1 MDEPVEPVDAP
12 DLPAAVAPPSVA
24 GGVTSWPMWVLGLVI
39 MIDQIDQ
46 YIVRGAAPQLK
57 TAFHINDLGVGL
69 LISAFVVVNGLVT
82 VPAGYLADRW
92 NRTRTIGHTVV
103 AWSGI
108 TMITAAASNFATL
121 LGLRA
126 LLGFGQAIT
135 EPSAASLLSDYY
147 PTEQRGKVFSNQQ
160 VMGFAG
166 AGLGIAIGGTV
177 AATLGWRWA
186 FLVVGFPGL
195 LVAALCYRL
204 REPPHGYADKLHLG
218 VDDWTEPEKVPLF
231 EHGFRAFVRD
241 MWRGLRQDFGVI
253 WSIPTLRF
261 ALVGVS
267 ALMFTV
273 SGIGAWL
280 PQFHHQYSGMT
291 DIQSANVVGAL
302 LIVGGIPGL
311 LLGGRL
317 ADRYMTRIQGARVV
331 IPAYCIW
338 IGITFFTASYL
349 PMPGAGSVALQLVGI
364 FWITMA
370 IPALRAS
377 LADAVPSHLRG
388 AGFGAFNLASIVFG
402 AAAAPVLV
410 GWLSDVWNLRAAFL
424 LVSVPVYIGAW
435 VLYQARTHLDEDAM
449 KIFEAV
455 VHAMQQEEERA

>member
-1 MDEPVEPVDAP
+1 
-12 DLPAAVAPPSVA
+12 
-24 GGVTSWPMWVLGLVI
+24 MWLLGLVI
-39 MIDQIDQ
+39 MLDQIDQ
-46 YIVRGAAPQLK
+46 YIVRGAATPIQH
-57 TAFHINDLGVGL
+57 AFHIDDFGLGL
-69 LISAFVVVNGLVT
+69 LLSAFVVVNGLVT

-92 NRTRTIGHTVV
+92 NRTRTMGHTVV

-108 TMITAAASNFATL
+108 TMVTAAAGNFPTL
-121 LGLRA
+121 LGLRG
-126 LLGFGQAIT
+126 LLGFGQAVT

-147 PTEQRGKVFSNQQ
+147 PTNERGKVFSNQQ
-160 VMGFAG
+160 IMGFIG
-166 AGLGIAIGGTV
+166 AGLGIAIGGGIASTF
-177 AATLGWRWA
+177 GWRWA
-186 FLVVGFPGL
+186 FLVVGIPGF

-204 REPPHGYADKLHLG
+204 REPPHDYADKLTLG
-218 VDDWTEPEKVPLF
+218 VDEWNEPERVPLF
-231 EHGFRAFVRD
+231 EHGARAFLRD
-241 MWRGLRQDFGVI
+241 MLQGLRQDFGVI
-253 WSIPTLRF
+253 LSIPTMRF

-273 SGIGAWL
+273 SGVGAWL
-280 PQFHHQYSGMT
+280 PRFHELYSGMSDFKAT
-291 DIQSANVVGAL
+291 QVVGAL
-302 LIVGGIPGL
+302 LIVGGVPGL

-317 ADRYMTRIQGARVV
+317 ADRYAQRVQGARVV

-338 IGITFFTASYL
+338 VGITFFTCSYL
-349 PMPGAGSVALQLVGI
+349 PMPGAASVALQLLGI

-370 IPALRAS
+370 IPALRAG

-410 GWLSDVWNLRAAFL
+410 GWFSDLWGLRAAFL
-424 LVSVPVYIGAW
+424 LVSAPVYLGAW

-455 VHAMQQEEERA
+455 VRAMQQEQERDTATDAT